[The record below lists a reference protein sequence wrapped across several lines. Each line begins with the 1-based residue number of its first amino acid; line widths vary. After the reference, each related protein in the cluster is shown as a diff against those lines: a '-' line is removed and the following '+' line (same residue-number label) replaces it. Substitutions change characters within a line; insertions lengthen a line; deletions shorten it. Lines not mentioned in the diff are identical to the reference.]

1 MKQTPEQR
9 ERKRHLATIFDHLS
23 VQNQAYMEALTAQLA
38 EVQKTAPEGR
48 SVCGKTPENR
58 LQQSMKQDNSHA
70 RSD

>member
-1 MKQTPEQR
+1 MKHKTTKA
-9 ERKRHLATIFDHLS
+9 ERKNYLASIFDHLS

-58 LQQSMKQDNSHA
+58 LQQSMKQDT
-70 RSD
+70 